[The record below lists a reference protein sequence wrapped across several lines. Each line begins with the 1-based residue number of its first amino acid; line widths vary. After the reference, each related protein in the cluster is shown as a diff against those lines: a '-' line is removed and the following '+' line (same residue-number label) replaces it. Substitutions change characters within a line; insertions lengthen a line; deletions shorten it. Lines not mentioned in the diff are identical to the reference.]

1 MMKRMPARMP
11 RNRVGGAMIS
21 GVRFFHSQLQNSRAC
36 LFGIVADRRG
46 SNVEVAPALL
56 NTSDISGDRHD
67 EK

>member
-1 MMKRMPARMP
+1 
-11 RNRVGGAMIS
+11 MIS
-21 GVRFFHSQLQNSRAC
+21 GVRFSHSQLQNSRAC

-46 SNVEVAPALL
+46 SNVEVAALL